1 MYYTIFLKGSNYN
14 PEAGDYSP
22 NVIQCIMY
30 KELSQDPAI
39 VENPAWWMS
48 GKHILINI
56 LLFSF
61 YFLPFLIRDRQ
72 RQTERSPFF
81 FFRKLLIDSKFY
93 SDEGNVVRTEWPA
106 PPSSTSPSFF
116 TLYLTFLFSLLCS
129 FPDESGHIPSS
140 WSYTHTHNVSIRS
153 KIVQLITPPRTGK

>member
-116 TLYLTFLFSLLCS
+116 TLYLTFLFPYSAL
-129 FPDESGHIPSS
+129 FRMNPDTSRQVDP
-140 WSYTHTHNVSIRS
+140 THTHNVSIPS

>member
-72 RQTERSPFF
+72 RQTERSPFSFLENFLSIQNSIPTRGMSCVRNGPLRRRRRRRLFSRSTWHF
-81 FFRKLLIDSKFY
+81 FFPY
-93 SDEGNVVRTEWPA
+93 SALFRMNPD
-106 PPSSTSPSFF
+106 TSRQVDP
-116 TLYLTFLFSLLCS
+116 
-129 FPDESGHIPSS
+129 
-140 WSYTHTHNVSIRS
+140 THTHNVSIRS